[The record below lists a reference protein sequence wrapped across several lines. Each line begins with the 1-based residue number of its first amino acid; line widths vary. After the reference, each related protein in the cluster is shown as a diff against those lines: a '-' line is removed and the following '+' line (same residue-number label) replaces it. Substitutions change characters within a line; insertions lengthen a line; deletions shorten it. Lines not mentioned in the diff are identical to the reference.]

1 MPDRHADMP
10 TVPPLPEPGVQSP
23 ADRRVISQRFILH
36 AREDL
41 ERDNRLQAGEKAWG
55 AVAQYLKIIGE
66 QRGWYHKSHRQLDSI
81 GRHLVAEY
89 DQAQLAVAL
98 SDAYHKGH
106 ESFYDNQRS
115 FQEIEET
122 IEEVE
127 EALPALESLQYAA
140 PLPFTINSN
149 RQLRRL
155 IALTGNKELAV
166 GDTSSVG
173 FSLRHHP
180 AGSAGPKPTPHD
192 DS

>member
-1 MPDRHADMP
+1 MPDTNADMS

-41 ERDNRLQAGEKAWG
+41 EKNNRLQAGEKTWG

-106 ESFYDNQRS
+106 ENFYDNQRN

-127 EALPALESLQYAA
+127 EALPVLESLQYAA

-155 IALTGNKELAV
+155 IELTGNKELAV
-166 GDTSSVG
+166 GDTSSAG
-173 FSLRHHP
+173 FSLP
-180 AGSAGPKPTPHD
+180 
-192 DS
+192 

>member
-23 ADRRVISQRFILH
+23 ADRRVISQRVILH

-41 ERDNRLQAGEKAWG
+41 ERDNRLQAGENAWG

-106 ESFYDNQRS
+106 ENFYDNQRS
-115 FQEIEET
+115 FQEMEET

-127 EALPALESLQYAA
+127 EALPVLESLQYAA

-155 IALTGNKELAV
+155 IELTGNKELAV

-180 AGSAGPKPTPHD
+180 AGSAGPKPTLHD

>member
-1 MPDRHADMP
+1 MPDTNVDMS
-10 TVPPLPEPGVQSP
+10 TAPPLPEPGVQSP

-106 ESFYDNQRS
+106 ENFYDNQRN

-127 EALPALESLQYAA
+127 EALPVLESLQYAA

-155 IALTGNKELAV
+155 IELTGNQELAV
-166 GDTSSVG
+166 GDASSVG
-173 FSLRHHP
+173 FSLRHPP
-180 AGSAGPKPTPHD
+180 AGSAGPKPAVHD
-192 DS
+192 ES

>member
-23 ADRRVISQRFILH
+23 ADRRVISQRFIIH

-41 ERDNRLQAGEKAWG
+41 EGDNRLQAGEKAWG

-106 ESFYDNQRS
+106 ENFYDNQRS
-115 FQEIEET
+115 FEEIEET

-127 EALPALESLQYAA
+127 EALPLLESLQYAA

-155 IALTGNKELAV
+155 IELTGNKELAV

-180 AGSAGPKPTPHD
+180 AGSAGPKPTLHD